1 MERDIFIISVYCLV
15 VDMMQSIEKSYKFR
29 QKGFP
34 PKLTDAEVITI
45 EICGEFFKLHED
57 TEIYQYFKRHYLA
70 FFPNLPDRTT
80 FVRQSANLWQAKLI
94 CQSRL
99 LIMSQQN
106 QDAVQSIDTL
116 PVCTWTR
123 GGRRDKR
130 FSEVADYGHCAAK
143 NLDYYGFKLGLRISR
158 TGMITHFPLLNAR
171 AHDVNHLGALIEGFD
186 GTVPADKG
194 FLNTYQQT
202 FWLEEQQTKVVTP
215 VRQNMES
222 SPKEVKL
229 VKKTKYWRKLVET
242 VGSQLVERFQISKIK
257 VKDLWHYQNRIF
269 RKILSHTVAVYLN
282 MQNGNKA
289 LQLSLL
295 TDFKLQIRFLCN
307 FGSILRTLFNQDIR
321 VSN

>member
-15 VDMMQSIEKSYKFR
+15 VDIMQIIEKSCKFR

-57 TEIYQYFKRHYLA
+57 TEIYQYFKRHYSA
-70 FFPNLPDRTT
+70 FFPHLPERTT
-80 FVRQSANLWQAKLI
+80 FVRQSANLWQAKFL
-94 CQSRL
+94 CQSVL
-99 LIMSQQN
+99 LTMSEQH
-106 QDAVQSIDTL
+106 QDAVQSIDTLPL

-130 FSEVADYGHCAAK
+130 FALVADYGHCAAK
-143 NLDYYGFKLGLRISR
+143 NLDYYGFKLGLRIAR

-171 AHDVNHLGALIEGFD
+171 THDVNHLGALIEGFS

-194 FLNTYQQT
+194 FLDEYQHGLWRETQHT
-202 FWLEEQQTKVVTP
+202 QVITP
-215 VRQNMES
+215 SRQNMES
-222 SPKEVKL
+222 SPEQVKL
-229 VKKTKYWRKLVET
+229 VRKTKYWRKLVET
-242 VGSQLVERFQISKIK
+242 VGSQLTERFQISKIK

-295 TDFKLQIRFLCN
+295 ADF
-307 FGSILRTLFNQDIR
+307 
-321 VSN
+321 